1 MPLTAG
7 DKLGPYEILGSIG
20 KGGMGEVY
28 RARDARLGREV
39 AVKVSAERFGER
51 FEREAR
57 VISSLN
63 HPNICT
69 LYDVGPNYLVMELIE
84 GPTLAERIK
93 EGAIPLEEALSIAR
107 QIADGLEAAHENGIT
122 HRDLKPGNVKVKPD
136 GSVKVLDFGL
146 AKVGP
151 RRSASDGDNPEL
163 SPTLSMAATQAGVIL
178 GTAAYMAPE
187 QARGK
192 AVDKRA
198 DIWAFGVVLYEMVTG
213 KRLFQGE
220 DLTDTLASVVKIEP
234 DISDAPPELQRLLT
248 KCLQKDPKKRLRD
261 ISGVELLLE
270 QRGTVNPLQTKGLVR
285 KMPWVVAAV
294 CALAAF
300 AALTFR
306 VRSSASG
313 TASVMSANLIMDL
326 TPAEMLGP
334 AGFRNRSSRTS
345 FTVSPDGSTV
355 IFVGVRDRT
364 SMLYRRPF
372 SEAAAVAIPGTEGA
386 DYPFFSPDGQWV
398 GFAAA
403 NKLKK
408 VALGGGPPIDL
419 CDLTGRIWGASWG
432 STGVIVFANA
442 GLWTV
447 PDSGGKPAILVERT
461 QGIVVSPAM
470 LPDGQSVLFTER
482 PSISWE
488 EAHVDS
494 IRLATK
500 ERKTL
505 LTNAADA
512 RYSPTGHLVF
522 IRNAALLA
530 VAFDA
535 TRAEISGSPV
545 PLLAG
550 VMQATNAG
558 NGNDET
564 GMGQFVLSG
573 SGMLIYA
580 SGGIYPTPATGL
592 VRVDRKGKETKLAD
606 IQGALFGVRLS
617 PDRSRVAALKTQN
630 GTRASDLWVY
640 ELPSGTPT
648 RLTSTGG
655 ASWPLF
661 SPDGKSIA
669 YTESGSNPGIYL
681 LPTDG
686 SGASTRITEPAKN
699 AAGFSP
705 PASWS
710 PDGKWLAYLQ
720 SVGNVYQLFVRPM
733 PGPGESKQF
742 APSTFTM
749 THAEFS
755 PDGRWM
761 AYVSNESGAS
771 EVYVQAFPGAGEKHR
786 VSSSGGSQPAWS
798 RNGGELFYFQPKGI
812 APNTTTA
819 IVAAEISNAG
829 GFRVG
834 AQYVL
839 FDGSY
844 IGSTP
849 LRSYD
854 LTSDGQFIMVRQ
866 EGNPPDQ
873 RITQLN
879 VVLGWGQDLKR
890 RVPSSTPAR

>member
-1 MPLTAG
+1 MALTAG
-7 DKLGPYEILGSIG
+7 DKLGPSEILAPIG

-28 RARDARLGREV
+28 RAHDPRTGRDV
-39 AVKVSAERFGER
+39 AIKVSAEQFNER
-51 FEREAR
+51 FDREVRA
-57 VISSLN
+57 VAALN

-69 LYDVGPNYLVMELIE
+69 LYDVGPNYLVMELVE

-93 EGAIPLEEALSIAR
+93 EGAIPLEEALGIAR
-107 QIADGLEAAHENGIT
+107 QIADGLEAAHEKGIT

-151 RRSASDGDNPEL
+151 RTSASDGENPDL

-234 DISDAPPELQRLLT
+234 VISDAPPELHRLLS

-261 ISGVELLLE
+261 ITGVELLLE
-270 QRGTVNPLQTKGLVR
+270 DGGLATAAQAKGLAR
-285 KMPWVVAAV
+285 MLPWMVAAA
-294 CALAAF
+294 CALAAL
-300 AALTFR
+300 AALTFHAT
-306 VRSSASG
+306 SSARG
-313 TASVMSANLIMDL
+313 TAPVMSADLSMNLA
-326 TPAEMLGP
+326 PAEMLGP

-345 FTVSPDGSTV
+345 FAVSPDGSTV
-355 IFVGVRDRT
+355 VFAGVRDRN
-364 SMLYRRPF
+364 SMLYRRPLA
-372 SEAAAVAIPGTEGA
+372 EPVAVAIPGTEGA

-403 NKLKK
+403 GKLKK

-419 CDLTGRIWGASWG
+419 CDLSGRIWGASWG
-432 STGVIVFANA
+432 SAGVIAFANA

-447 PDSGGKPAILVERT
+447 PDSGGKPVMLVERT
-461 QGIVVSPAM
+461 QATVVSPTM
-470 LPDGQSVLFTER
+470 LPNGQTVLFTER

-494 IRLATK
+494 IQLATK
-500 ERKTL
+500 QRETL

-535 TRAEISGSPV
+535 ASGKTSGSPV

-564 GMGQFVLSG
+564 GMGQFAVSG
-573 SGMLIYA
+573 SGTLLYA
-580 SGGIYPTPATGL
+580 SGGIYPTPAASL

-606 IQGALFGVRLS
+606 IQGALFGVRIS
-617 PDRSRVAALKTQN
+617 PDGSRVAALKTQN
-630 GTRASDLWVY
+630 GTRASDLWAY

-648 RLTSTGG
+648 RLTSSGD

-661 SPDGKSIA
+661 SPDGKSIT
-669 YTESGSNPGIYL
+669 YLQGGSNPGIYS
-681 LPTDG
+681 LPIDG
-686 SGASTRITEPAKN
+686 SATPGRIMEPAKG
-699 AAGFSP
+699 ATGLS

-720 SVGNVYQLFVRPM
+720 GVGNVYQLFVRPM
-733 PGPGESKQF
+733 PARGEPKQF
-742 APSTFTM
+742 AASTFNL

-761 AYVSNESGAS
+761 AYVSNESGVG
-771 EVYVQAFPGAGEKHR
+771 EVYVQAFPGPGVKHR
-786 VSSSGGSQPAWS
+786 ISTSGGTQPAWS
-798 RNGGELFYFQPKGI
+798 RNGRELFYLQQMGI
-812 APNTTTA
+812 APNSTSA
-819 IVAAEISNAG
+819 MIAVEISNAG
-829 GFRVG
+829 GFRAG
-834 AQYVL
+834 APHVL
-839 FDGSY
+839 FDGPY
-844 IGSTP
+844 TGSTP

-854 LTSDGQFIMVRQ
+854 VTSDGQFIMVRQ
-866 EGNPPDQ
+866 DGPPSDQ
-873 RITQLN
+873 RVTQLN
-879 VVLGWGQDLKR
+879 VVLGWGEELRR
-890 RVPSSTPAR
+890 RVPSTPPTR